1 MATYQDIKGLRV
13 KYLSA
18 DPGTLRAGEVWYNSV
33 SNTLK
38 GVVSFAAW
46 SSGSPLSTGRLQA
59 AAGGTQTALWF
70 ASGALPSGYPSAFTV
85 TEEYNGSGWT
95 TGGACTARI
104 SGGGSGTLTAGL
116 FSGGGL
122 GGPTVTTTEEYD
134 GSNWTAS
141 PALNTAREGLGTGG
155 TQTATVV
162 FGGRSPGYTGA
173 TEEYDGSSWT
183 TSPGSLST
191 VRDLAQGLGAGT
203 QTAAL
208 AFGGYIGNGR
218 QTMTEEYGGTTW
230 TAGGALTTGRY
241 GGAGWGLQTD
251 AVAASGAPPG
261 ATETYDGSAWATS
274 PATIANGPLG
284 YRSGNSDTDSSA
296 GIIAGGPGPAGSTA
310 TEEFN
315 KSINTIT
322 AAAWASGGVY
332 PVNPVT
338 DFSAA
343 GTQTAAIAFG
353 GFPSRDVSATYNG
366 SSWTAGPSLNTG
378 RSLSASAKNGTTTA
392 ALCTGGELPGSN
404 KSDKCESFDGSS
416 WTEGPNYPTTAQFGD
431 QGVGIQTAALVSG
444 GYGGSPGTEYIAT
457 TCTYDGSTWTAL
469 GTPSNLSA
477 GAFAGTA
484 TGTSTAAIMFSGTG
498 RPGLIESW
506 DGSTWSEQA
515 EALTAR
521 GGAGSAG
528 TSTDALYF
536 GGEPGP
542 TATAVTEHWNGTSFS
557 TRPSLGTATRQ
568 FASSGTATAAL
579 AIGGSGGAGNLTEEY
594 TGETSVAT
602 ASTLTTS

>member
-18 DPGTLRAGEVWYNSV
+18 DPGTLRAGEVWYNST

-46 SSGSPLSTGRLQA
+46 SSGSPLSTGRA
-59 AAGGTQTALWF
+59 NATAGGTQTALWY
-70 ASGALPSGYPSAFTV
+70 AGGAQPDGVSLDP
-85 TEEYNGSGWT
+85 TEEYNGSGWA
-95 TGGACTARI
+95 TGGVIPVAKK

-116 FSGGGL
+116 FCGGN
-122 GGPTVTTTEEYD
+122 TTTPVNTSEEYD
-134 GSNWTAS
+134 GSTWTSS

-241 GGAGWGLQTD
+241 AGSGWGLQTD
-251 AVAASGAPPG
+251 AIVGSGAPPG

-274 PATIANGPLG
+274 PATLANGPLG
-284 YRSGNSDTDSSA
+284 YRSGNSNTDSSA
-296 GIIAGGPGPAGSTA
+296 GVIAGGPGGVGT

>member
-230 TAGGALTTGRY
+230 TTGGALTTGRY